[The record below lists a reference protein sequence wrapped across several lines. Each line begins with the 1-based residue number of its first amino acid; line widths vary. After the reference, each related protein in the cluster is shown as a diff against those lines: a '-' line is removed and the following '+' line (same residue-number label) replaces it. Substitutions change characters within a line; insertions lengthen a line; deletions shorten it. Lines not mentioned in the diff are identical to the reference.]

1 MSDRKRLK
9 NRHHAGFGGPDGKL
23 SFRSSS
29 LRGRCCCAL
38 AAAYRAGLLLGHG
51 LVFLAGP
58 IVETR
63 SDILIDPW
71 FFEKHELYILPA
83 LLVLAVIVGLV
94 PGLTAYRADVAKG
107 LSD

>member
-1 MSDRKRLK
+1 
-9 NRHHAGFGGPDGKL
+9 
-23 SFRSSS
+23 
-29 LRGRCCCAL
+29 
-38 AAAYRAGLLLGHG
+38 
-51 LVFLAGP
+51 VFLAGP
-58 IVETR
+58 IVEAR

-71 FFEKHELYILPA
+71 FFEPHELYILPA